1 MAFTDVFGGEL
12 IFPSQLSYLSI
23 TTAVD
28 VTLQWPTEQQI
39 TGDNV
44 VADVIDV
51 NTTAPSLNI
60 DMPDARN
67 TSTGNK
73 VTFNNVGANSFTVRD
88 NTGGTIQQVLAGEQW
103 VLVLT
108 DNTTQAGLWTQF
120 LLGGNAATPASAS
133 VLAGA
138 GLRADG
144 AQLSQK
150 IDSDEELTTP
160 ITVVDGD
167 RAKCLIYTGG
177 AGQADLPNAGGV
189 GNDWFFMLRNAG
201 SGTLTVVPPSG
212 EIDGSPNLALDV
224 NSSTFIFTDGTN
236 YFTIGLTASST
247 IAFDFVS
254 LPIPGSGDFVLS
266 GANLDRIA
274 YRFTGALTGD
284 RKVVVPDTTQ
294 QYWCDNQ
301 TSGAFILTIGT
312 NAQASPPTLDAGQTA
327 ILYSNSIEVIDAVN
341 AVSVMFPIQ
350 ISQGGT
356 GATNAADARTNLDV
370 PSTSEVVPPTRLIN
384 TGDALNGGGDLS
396 ADLTLDVQ
404 VGLGLVIPG
413 GIEIAL
419 DLTDTHNTNH
429 ANVDLLAGTG
439 ISAAGLGDITASRTI
454 NANLATEI
462 LEGVRQIATQGEAD
476 AGLLDTVFMT
486 PLKVANL
493 PGGVGDITVTTGT
506 FVPTWSGFA
515 VAPTLT
521 ARWTLFS
528 NSVPGAND
536 FCLVRFIAPG
546 LPTGTSN
553 ATGMAITNLPG
564 PITPTGGIASD
575 EMWTMFGGI
584 NNGRLN
590 LLMGVTAGFTGVATF
605 QIGKLNASSEMQFS
619 ATLWDAVGVK
629 GVQQQMTMGWIVS

>member
-28 VTLQWPTEQQI
+28 IELQWPTEQQI
-39 TGDNV
+39 TGGNV

-51 NTTAPSLNI
+51 TTSVASINI

-73 VTFNNVGANSFTVRD
+73 VTFNNVGGETFNVRD
-88 NTGGTIQQVLAGEQW
+88 NTGGTIQTVQAGEQW

-120 LLGGNAATPASAS
+120 LLGGNASTPASAS

-144 AQLSQK
+144 PQLSQK
-150 IDSDEELTTP
+150 IDSDEELSTP

-201 SGTLTVVPPSG
+201 SGTLTVIPPSG

-224 NSSTFIFTDGTN
+224 NSSTFIFTDGTD

-266 GANLDRIA
+266 GANLNRIA
-274 YRFTGALTGD
+274 YRFTGALTGN

-312 NAQASPPTLDAGQTA
+312 DLQAAPPELDAGQTA
-327 ILYSNSIEVIDAVN
+327 ILYSNSIDVIDAVN

-370 PSTSEVVPPTRLIN
+370 PQTADVVPVTRLIN
-384 TGDALNGGGDLS
+384 SGDALNGGGALS
-396 ADLTLDVQ
+396 SDLTLDVQ
-404 VGLGLVIPG
+404 VGLGLDIPG
-413 GIEIAL
+413 GVEIQL

-429 ANVDLLAGTG
+429 TSVNLVAGTG
-439 ISAAGLGDITASRTI
+439 IQAAGLGDITASRTI
-454 NANLATEI
+454 NANVSSTTLQ
-462 LEGVRQIATQGEAD
+462 GVIEIATQTEV
-476 AGLLDTVFMT
+476 DTGTDNTRAVT
-486 PLKVANL
+486 PLTLANAA
-493 PGGVGDITVTTGT
+493 GGAANIIADTGT
-506 FVPTWSGFA
+506 FTPGYVGFS
-515 VAPTLT
+515 VDPTLT
-521 ARWTLFS
+521 MRWTKY
-528 NSVPGAND
+528 N
-536 FCLVRFIAPG
+536 
-546 LPTGTSN
+546 PTPVNADSLALIRSTGGSGFGTSN
-553 ATGMAITNLPG
+553 ATNMVLTGLPSDV
-564 PITPTGGIASD
+564 TPSSFGSAGIATSTCQD
-575 EMWTMFGGI
+575 DGNFNVLASITINTLNTINYLRAVVSGTRVLHSVTGWTASGTKGPGQSNF
-584 NNGRLN
+584 RY
-590 LLMGVTAGFTGVATF
+590 LLGP
-605 QIGKLNASSEMQFS
+605 
-619 ATLWDAVGVK
+619 
-629 GVQQQMTMGWIVS
+629 

>member
-28 VTLQWPTEQQI
+28 IELQWPTEQQI
-39 TGDNV
+39 TGGNV

-51 NTTAPSLNI
+51 TTSVASINI

-73 VTFNNVGANSFTVRD
+73 VTFNNVGGETFNVRD
-88 NTGGTIQQVLAGEQW
+88 NTGGTIQTVQAGEQW

-120 LLGGNAATPASAS
+120 LLGGNASTPASAS

-144 AQLSQK
+144 PQLSQK
-150 IDSDEELTTP
+150 IDSDEELSTP

-201 SGTLTVVPPSG
+201 SGTLTVIPPSG

-224 NSSTFIFTDGTN
+224 NSSTFIFTDGTD

-266 GANLDRIA
+266 GANLNRIA
-274 YRFTGALTGD
+274 YRFTGALTGN

-312 NAQASPPTLDAGQTA
+312 DLQAAPPELDAGQTA
-327 ILYSNSIEVIDAVN
+327 ILYSNSIDVIDAVN

-370 PSTSEVVPPTRLIN
+370 PQTADVVPVTRLIN
-384 TGDALNGGGDLS
+384 SGDALNGGGALS

-404 VGLGLVIPG
+404 VGLGLDIPG
-413 GIEIAL
+413 GVEIQL

-429 ANVDLLAGTG
+429 TSVNLVAGTG
-439 ISAAGLGDITASRTI
+439 IQAAGLGDITASRTI
-454 NANLATEI
+454 NANVSSTTLQ
-462 LEGVRQIATQGEAD
+462 GVIEIATQTEV
-476 AGLLDTVFMT
+476 DTGTDNTRAVT
-486 PLKVANL
+486 PLTLANAA
-493 PGGVGDITVTTGT
+493 GGAANIIADTGT
-506 FVPTWSGFA
+506 FTPGYVGFS
-515 VAPTLT
+515 VDPTLT
-521 ARWTLFS
+521 MRWTKY
-528 NSVPGAND
+528 N
-536 FCLVRFIAPG
+536 
-546 LPTGTSN
+546 PTPVNADSLALIRSTGGSGFGTSN
-553 ATGMAITNLPG
+553 ATNMVLTGLPSDV
-564 PITPTGGIASD
+564 TPSSFGSAGIATSTCQD
-575 EMWTMFGGI
+575 DGNFNVLASITINTLNTINYLRAVVSGTRVLHSVTGWTASGTKGPGQSNF
-584 NNGRLN
+584 RY
-590 LLMGVTAGFTGVATF
+590 LLGP
-605 QIGKLNASSEMQFS
+605 
-619 ATLWDAVGVK
+619 
-629 GVQQQMTMGWIVS
+629 